1 MANDF
6 RGMIA
11 KIKGRRV
18 QFAGSSSK
26 ICDTDALAYAHS
38 VIGRLAASTLRRGG
52 GLVVTLGED
61 PSHRDGGLS
70 TIFDWTILEALAR
83 FRERGSSWPY
93 QSGSQIVAVGFS
105 DWNDRIP
112 SNRRHLLQ
120 RVLKT
125 GKVNLVQLKSGLN
138 VGGLM
143 REVQSSYG
151 DLLVIA
157 GGGPGTQHL
166 SELYCASGKPVIPLD
181 LDLSGKSEGKR
192 VAQVLSKEAMESPWR
207 FFSTSETGITASY
220 STLSVRKGRLAKSV
234 LERRFWKFVDS
245 LPPPQSFL
253 IRVLDRKNLEFQDV
267 EKFFREVVD
276 DVVSDLGFRR
286 FESGLEA
293 SKESFLNVEIFTQIA
308 KSSLI
313 IADATALRPNCFM
326 EMGYAYG
333 DGRRVILTAKEGTV
347 LPFDSMSLPC
357 FFWSPGTSTGI
368 LKRSFA
374 EFISKNIDRG
384 PLIGAHA
391 NVARVKIAVTH

>member
-1 MANDF
+1 M
-6 RGMIA
+6 
-11 KIKGRRV
+11 
-18 QFAGSSSK
+18 
-26 ICDTDALAYAHS
+26 
-38 VIGRLAASTLRRGG
+38 
-52 GLVVTLGED
+52 
-61 PSHRDGGLS
+61 
-70 TIFDWTILEALAR
+70 
-83 FRERGSSWPY
+83 
-93 QSGSQIVAVGFS
+93 AVGFS
-105 DWNDRIP
+105 DWDDRIP

-151 DLLVIA
+151 DLLVIT

-166 SELYCASGKPVIPLD
+166 SELYCSSGKPVIPLD
-181 LDLSGKSEGKR
+181 LDLSGKSKDKR
-192 VAQVLSKEAMESPWR
+192 VAQVLSREAMESPWR
-207 FFSTSETGITASY
+207 FFSTSENGITASY
-220 STLSVRKGRLAKSV
+220 STLLGARGRLATSL
-234 LERRFWKFVDS
+234 LERRFWIFVNS

-253 IRVLDRKNLEFQDV
+253 IHLLDRKSIEFRDV

-276 DVVSDLGFRR
+276 RVVSNLGFRR

-308 KSSLI
+308 RSSLV

-326 EMGYAYG
+326 EMGYAFG

-357 FFWSPGTSTGI
+357 FFWSPGTNTEI
-368 LKRSFA
+368 IRRSFA

-391 NVARVKIAVTH
+391 NATRVKVA